1 MTSALD
7 LDINNYSIKDIEQF
21 FRFKPKSGYN
31 ANDVELRECEIRE
44 QLISSGH
51 INKRV
56 KRDVIEFLTLA
67 KQLLIERKCPLPVP
81 TSIPKNYQ
89 LDTVDFPRS
98 KEAMSRQEELVHK
111 PPTQFIYT
119 QNSDFFPGT
128 LNPLEKRVVTKVV
141 CVDTLF
147 RPNYSRT
154 KPSDFLYTLPES
166 INNVTSMQLIS
177 LELPRM
183 WYTFSA
189 ADGTN
194 EMTIEF
200 YNLDT
205 LNIIYPDQEYTSYEK
220 ITIIIPDGNYTSDTF
235 EQTMNKMFRNL
246 KNGLEYLVIIVDP
259 VTTSTVIRAK
269 NQNIEYG
276 SVDSQGNSLDKYAY
290 SNDESNT
297 NQFYFVVDFKIGS
310 DPNRPLYK
318 NMGWMMGFRKSQYT
332 IDITNSYLDN
342 TYGTY
347 INYVYAD
354 TNGAIVFEGYLRSES
369 SYGCMSDNYIFIEI
383 DDFHNNFPTDTIIS
397 MNGQGGSYLGKNIIA
412 RITLTSGAN
421 TIVDDTASDMIFKK
435 REYFG
440 PVKIEKLNIRLLNR
454 FGDVLNI
461 NQNDF
466 SFALELKQLYS

>member
-67 KQLLIERKCPLPVP
+67 KKLLIERKCPLPVP

-111 PPTQFIYT
+111 PPTQFMYT

-141 CVDTLF
+141 SIDTLF

-194 EMTIEF
+194 EMTIEL
-200 YNLDT
+200 YNLDA
-205 LNIIYPDQEYTSYEK
+205 LNEVYTEQTYPSYIK
-220 ITIIIPDGNYTSDTF
+220 NTIIIPDGNYTSDTF
-235 EQTMNKMFRNL
+235 EQTMNKIFRNL
-246 KNGLEYLVIIVDP
+246 KNGLEYLFIVVDP
-259 VTTSTVIRAK
+259 ITTSTIIRAK
-269 NQNIEYG
+269 HP
-276 SVDSQGNSLDKYAY
+276 SVDYDPYADKYAY
-290 SNDESNT
+290 SDEEGYPN
-297 NQFYFVVDFKIGS
+297 NFYFTLDFKIGS

-318 NMGWMMGFRKSQYT
+318 NMGWMMGFRKSEYT
-332 IDITNSYLDN
+332 VHLANSYLDN

-347 INYVYAD
+347 INYVYGD
-354 TNGAIVFEGYLRSES
+354 TNGPIVFEAYVRSES
-369 SYGCMSDNYIFIEI
+369 SYGCMSDNYMFIEI

-421 TIVDDTASDMIFKK
+421 TIIDDIAGDMIFKK

-466 SFALELKQLYS
+466 SLALELKQLYS